1 MAGAPATSTTA
12 ATVAAPTA
20 TACTFAL
27 RTRLI
32 HNQRAAEKF
41 LSIQSRDGLI
51 GFRIVLDLREAKPA
65 RLASEAIAKQRE
77 RIGLHASFR
86 KQRRH
91 FLFGSL
97 ER

>member
-1 MAGAPATSTTA
+1 MAAAPATSTTA
-12 ATVAAPTA
+12 ATVAAPTT

-32 HNQRAAEKF
+32 HDQRAAEKF

-51 GFRIVLDLREAKPA
+51 GFRVVLDLREAKPA

-91 FLFGSL
+91 FLFRSL